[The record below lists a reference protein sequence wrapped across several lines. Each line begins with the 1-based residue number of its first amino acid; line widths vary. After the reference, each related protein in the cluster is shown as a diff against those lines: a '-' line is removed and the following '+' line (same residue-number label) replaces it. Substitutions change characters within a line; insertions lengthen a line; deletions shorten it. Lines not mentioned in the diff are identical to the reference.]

1 MNIVWSRLNKRNF
14 INIGFVSNAFMMI
27 LQNLTPFS
35 LERKLNK
42 IKDQKFV
49 QFMREKCMCNRF
61 H

>member
-1 MNIVWSRLNKRNF
+1 MNIAQSRLNKRNF
-14 INIGFVSNAFMMI
+14 INIGFVSNTFVMI

-35 LERKLNK
+35 LERKLNN

-49 QFMREKCMCNRF
+49 QFMWEKCMSNKF